1 MISEKNGLPQKGK
14 ETVLRR
20 HNSGNANR
28 IPKCEKPSTIRPE
41 KPEPALPR
49 SRSKERALLQGIP
62 KHRPHRDFHDS
73 VSLQTQSQAHRGVR
87 PLGTPGLAS
96 GGRGRGEARTPSRGL
111 ARAPFTPPTTLQAGR
126 LPRKR
131 GLGRP
136 ETRRETP
143 DLLEPP
149 SRRGGSERATSPLS
163 LLIPFP
169 KAFTLTG
176 PSVRL
181 PIDPLPAE
189 IGRGHLFK
197 GILEGRHTRK
207 ESGPAAQRCPGS
219 RRGAHLPADRRQ
231 GSPHLPNKE
240 SSCPLAPVLATSP
253 HASRLPRRGQTR
265 SPRPREL
272 GPGQSPPSEKSPHAA
287 RFREETR
294 GNEKHI

>member
-1 MISEKNGLPQKGK
+1 M
-14 ETVLRR
+14 
-20 HNSGNANR
+20 
-28 IPKCEKPSTIRPE
+28 
-41 KPEPALPR
+41 
-49 SRSKERALLQGIP
+49 
-62 KHRPHRDFHDS
+62 
-73 VSLQTQSQAHRGVR
+73 
-87 PLGTPGLAS
+87 
-96 GGRGRGEARTPSRGL
+96 

-136 ETRRETP
+136 VTRRETP
-143 DLLEPP
+143 DLPEPP
-149 SRRGGSERATSPLS
+149 SQRGGSERATSPLS

-176 PSVRL
+176 PSARL

-231 GSPHLPNKE
+231 GSPHLPNKG
-240 SSCPLAPVLATSP
+240 SSCPPAPALATSP
-253 HASRLPRRGQTR
+253 RQPAAPQR
-265 SPRPREL
+265 SNTL
-272 GPGQSPPSEKSPHAA
+272 TPPQGAGAGAKSPLLKKVHMRRASE
-287 RFREETR
+287 RKLRVMRSTSKDTDYVLFSRNWTR
-294 GNEKHI
+294 